1 MPPLGKS
8 RERECQKCITHGVHM
23 KVKGHKFNCYYR
35 DCQCKRCQMVS
46 MKRQK
51 NKLVIAQKRRLE
63 MNKEK
68 NFPIE
73 AERETSD
80 SSGKFIDMKF

>member
-1 MPPLGKS
+1 
-8 RERECQKCITHGVHM
+8 
-23 KVKGHKFNCYYR
+23 
-35 DCQCKRCQMVS
+35 

-73 AERETSD
+73 AERGTSD
-80 SSGKFIDMKF
+80 SSGKFIDVKF

>member
-1 MPPLGKS
+1 MPPLEKS
-8 RERECQKCITHGVHM
+8 RERECQKCIMHGVHI

-35 DCQCKRCQMVS
+35 ECQCKRCQMVS

-73 AERETSD
+73 AERGTSD
-80 SSGKFIDMKF
+80 SSGKFIDVKF